1 MDDEGSPT
9 ILLVAAAEGKSTV
22 ETVVETSVSRKQLS
36 AIIDFQIAE
45 KNLDEP
51 QQRNPVFCL

>member
-9 ILLVAAAEGKSTV
+9 ILLVAAAEGKKSTV
-22 ETVVETSVSRKQLS
+22 ETVDSRKQLS

-51 QQRNPVFCL
+51 QQRNQVFCL